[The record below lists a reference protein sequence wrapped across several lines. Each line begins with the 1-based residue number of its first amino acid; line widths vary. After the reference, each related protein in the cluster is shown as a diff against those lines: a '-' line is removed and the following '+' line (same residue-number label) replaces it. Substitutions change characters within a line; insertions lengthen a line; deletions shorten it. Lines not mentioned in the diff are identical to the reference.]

1 MTALNSKLIHEIV
14 DPVLVPTNVLT
25 AMKKDFCVPITGYL
39 TCAAAEGTCLVGI
52 VFGDNTG
59 RFANGHSIRTS
70 VVLERQLMH
79 GYVIVETLNSRYVIC
94 DWSPAELGP
103 RFNGVHH

>member
-1 MTALNSKLIHEIV
+1 
-14 DPVLVPTNVLT
+14 
-25 AMKKDFCVPITGYL
+25 
-39 TCAAAEGTCLVGI
+39 
-52 VFGDNTG
+52 
-59 RFANGHSIRTS
+59 
-70 VVLERQLMH
+70 LERQLMH